1 MAKENDKDKKIKM
14 LMEDI
19 ALLEEHVRELFS
31 FAPLGM
37 ILVSPEGVI
46 LDANSA
52 LSKIM
57 RKDSYDLTS
66 VPVEEVF
73 PKDIFKETVEKGFI
87 DGKGSV
93 IYDQDGNNIPVKAF
107 SRTRKDKEDN
117 VTGYFFTFL
126 DMTEIEKMNDKLKE
140 SKEVL
145 EIKVAARTRELQE
158 LAENL
163 ELQVNKRTTE
173 LQDKVHELENMNR
186 LMVGR
191 ELRMVDIKEKLNRTE
206 KELRRLKEGYE

>member
-1 MAKENDKDKKIKM
+1 
-14 LMEDI
+14 
-19 ALLEEHVRELFS
+19 LEEHVRELFS
-31 FAPLGM
+31 FAPLG
-37 ILVSPEGVI
+37 IVLVSPEGVI

-57 RKDSYDLTS
+57 GKDSYDLTGAS
-66 VPVEEVF
+66 VGEVF
-73 PKDIFKETVEKGFI
+73 PRDIFKETVQKSFI
-87 DGKGSV
+87 NGRSSFVYG
-93 IYDQDGNNIPVKAF
+93 QDGSNIPVKVF

-158 LAENL
+158 LAESL

-173 LQDKVHELENMNR
+173 LQDKVHELEKMNR

-191 ELRMVDIKEKLNRTE
+191 ELRMVDIKDKLNRTE